1 MTQPQPQTRPR
12 IAPRPVEDWTD
23 EVDEAFSALRAH
35 VPGGQAG
42 APDGPPVRP
51 RSNILGI
58 YAWHPALVRGW
69 MPFSNHLRHS
79 TLSDRIREIAII
91 RTTWL
96 GFGEYEWA
104 QHVRMSRAG
113 GYLTDA
119 EIDALA
125 QGPGADAWSAA
136 DAAVVRAVDE
146 LCADK
151 NISDATWQDL
161 EEQFSREQLIDF
173 VFTVG
178 TYDMHCMAFNALG
191 LELED
196 GMVGFPDDHR
206 RGR

>member
-1 MTQPQPQTRPR
+1 MTQPR
-12 IAPRPVEDWTD
+12 ISPRPVEDWTD
-23 EVDEAFSALRAH
+23 EVDEAFSALRAQ
-35 VPGGQAG
+35 VPGGPAAEPG
-42 APDGPPVRP
+42 APPVRP

-79 TLSDRIREIAII
+79 TLPDRIREIAII

-119 EIDALA
+119 EIDALSS
-125 QGPGADAWSAA
+125 GAEAAAWSAG
-136 DAAVVRAVDE
+136 DAAVVRAIDE
-146 LCADK
+146 LCTRK
-151 NISDATWQDL
+151 NVSDSTWAEL
-161 EEQFSREQLIDF
+161 EAQYSREQLIDL

-191 LELED
+191 LELEA

-206 RGR
+206 RER